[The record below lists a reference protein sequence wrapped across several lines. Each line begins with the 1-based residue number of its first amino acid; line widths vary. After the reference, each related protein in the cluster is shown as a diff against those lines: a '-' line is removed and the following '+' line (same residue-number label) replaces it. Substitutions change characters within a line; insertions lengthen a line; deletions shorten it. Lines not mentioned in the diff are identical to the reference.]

1 MNLLTAIIFLYSIPT
16 IKESHGLVFS
26 ESDILNVVKTL
37 EDKIESQ
44 EKRIALQGKRI
55 RLLEKNC
62 ELNFLD
68 PFNFTNVL
76 LEAHKFNSVNINL
89 EINFLLT
96 CETLEKF
103 RL

>member
-44 EKRIALQGKRI
+44 EKRI
-55 RLLEKNC
+55 RLLEENC
-62 ELNFLD
+62 ELIFKSC
-68 PFNFTNVL
+68 PSRSIQV
-76 LEAHKFNSVNINL
+76 
-89 EINFLLT
+89 
-96 CETLEKF
+96 
-103 RL
+103 